1 VEVAAVVCGRND
13 KSPTLDQGG
22 GFFVCAGASWLEE
35 DLQCPLGIEGFARTD
50 GGVA

>member
-1 VEVAAVVCGRND
+1 MAAVVCSWNN

-22 GFFVCAGASWLEE
+22 AFSSVLGRLEE
-35 DLQCPLGIEGFARTD
+35 DLQCPLGIEGFAGTD